1 MDLPTPLKA
10 LQFGVISIL
19 ESSVIER
26 PPPGAKPRGSLQ
38 RPKIE
43 LEIFRVHYPAWE
55 LFRKH
60 HYLDTNLNR
69 SAICFVALWQNIP
82 VAFSAWLPLRSGTVS
97 NGYRE
102 HRTVTLPDFQGVG
115 IGNALSACC
124 ASMWRGLGKRVFSA
138 TSHPSMISTRERSPL
153 WRATRSIQLGVRD
166 SDSRMKHAM
175 DRMTAG
181 FEYIGEMMPPKQAQE
196 LLSA

>member
-1 MDLPTPLKA
+1 MHFGPAEPFFPSLCRIYRGDEESQRRALFWPL
-10 LQFGVISIL
+10 G
-19 ESSVIER
+19 
-26 PPPGAKPRGSLQ
+26 
-38 RPKIE
+38 
-43 LEIFRVHYPAWE
+43 
-55 LFRKH
+55 
-60 HYLDTNLNR
+60 NR

-124 ASMWRGLGKRVFSA
+124 TSMWRGLGKRVFSA
-138 TSHPSMISTRERSPL
+138 TSHASMISTRERSPL
-153 WRATRSIQLGVRD
+153 WRVTRSIQLGVRD

-175 DRMTAG
+175 NRMTAG

>member
-1 MDLPTPLKA
+1 MHFGPAEPFFPSLCRIYRGDEESQRRALFWPL
-10 LQFGVISIL
+10 GN
-19 ESSVIER
+19 
-26 PPPGAKPRGSLQ
+26 
-38 RPKIE
+38 
-43 LEIFRVHYPAWE
+43 H
-55 LFRKH
+55 
-60 HYLDTNLNR
+60 

-153 WRATRSIQLGVRD
+153 WRVTRSIQLGVRD
-166 SDSRMKHAM
+166 RDSRMKHAM
-175 DRMTAG
+175 NRMTAG
-181 FEYIGEMMPPKQAQE
+181 FEYIGEMMPPKQAQ
-196 LLSA
+196 